1 MEPEQIVELENSFI
15 VLAVPSDTVEVE
27 ITATVYMDGK
37 LQKVKRTMGF
47 GEVREAMKEAED
59 GYIPSD
65 AVFTLAPMGEEK
77 ITEIVRKYK
86 ERMNED

>member
-15 VLAVPSDTVEVE
+15 VIAVPSDTVEVE